1 MERINTMRNAITYS
15 AFYGWVLMA
24 VYGNAQE
31 IPTETIAWQRVPA
44 TLSRAPQQ
52 VVSMVAR
59 PVSSPAGVVQPA
71 MTWQPVSQPV
81 MASMPV
87 MSQGQMMRPA
97 YAGTAPVMMAWQP
110 VMQPG
115 AMAMQPMGQWQV
127 MSPAGAPAAA
137 FPNAQWQP
145 VSQPATTA
153 LQPAVYW
160 QPMRAANQVPQLG
173 GQRMTASSAVRII
186 PCAGTQPTTVDPYAR
201 TVAPGYSTNLRYRPI
216 VSLGSVPENYQ
227 MGQGMLGQPKVYV
240 PGQPLRNFVRYLTP

>member
-1 MERINTMRNAITYS
+1 
-15 AFYGWVLMA
+15 MA

-31 IPTETIAWQRVPA
+31 IPTEPIAWQRVPA

-71 MTWQPVSQPV
+71 MNWQPVSQPV
-81 MASMPV
+81 MASMPLT
-87 MSQGQMMRPA
+87 SQGQMMRPA
-97 YAGTAPVMMAWQP
+97 YAGGAPMMMAWQPVMQP

-127 MSPAGAPAAA
+127 MSPAMIPAAA
-137 FPNAQWQP
+137 VPNAQWQP

-186 PCAGTQPTTVDPYAR
+186 PCAGMQSTTVDPYAR